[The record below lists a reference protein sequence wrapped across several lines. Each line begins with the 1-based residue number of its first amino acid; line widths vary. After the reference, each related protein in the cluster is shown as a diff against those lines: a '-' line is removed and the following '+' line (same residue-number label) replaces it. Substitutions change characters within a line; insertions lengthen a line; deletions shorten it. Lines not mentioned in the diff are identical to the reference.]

1 MKRLLL
7 LLLLTIA
14 AGVVFIQAQTDKTTS
29 SQPVPLTPT
38 VADLASVLKLEKSD
52 VEWKAQLTPAQYQVM
67 RKAGT
72 ERAGSSALLTEHRRG
87 VFHCVACGI
96 PLFASDSKFESGTGW
111 PSFTKPFVPANI
123 VVAEDNSLGME
134 RDEIRCARCG
144 GHLGHVFDDGPAPTG
159 RRFCINGLTLKF
171 EERP

>member
-7 LLLLTIA
+7 LLLLALATSL
-14 AGVVFIQAQTDKTTS
+14 VLVRAQTEKTTAAS
-29 SQPVPLTPT
+29 SAPLTPT
-38 VADLASVLKLEKSD
+38 AADLAAVPKIEKSD
-52 VEWKAQLTPAQYQVM
+52 ADWKAQLTAEQYQVL
-67 RKAGT
+67 RKAAT
-72 ERAGSSALLTEHRRG
+72 ERAGSSALLKEHRRG
-87 VFHCVACGI
+87 VFRCVACGT
-96 PLFASDSKFESGTGW
+96 PVFASDSKFESGTGW

-134 RDEIRCARCG
+134 RDEVRCARCG